1 MGLLDRL
8 RGDGV
13 RAETPR
19 SGRLADDARAM
30 RTTLSALHAE
40 RSASVAPASWEPD
53 LRAIVRDILEGE
65 VASPTD
71 DVRFLISADTDAG
84 DFYATEIEP
93 SWDGLG
99 ENARAA
105 KLDGFFELARMADA
119 SPDALPRE
127 MVATVRTKTI
137 VLAWAFDEVHGYLAQ
152 LELGDGA

>member
-8 RGDGV
+8 RGE
-13 RAETPR
+13 RAEAVAPT
-19 SGRLADDARAM
+19 SGRLAADARAM

-40 RSASVAPASWEPD
+40 RSASVGSDLLD
-53 LRAIVRDILEGE
+53 LRAILRDLLEGE
-65 VASPTD
+65 VTAPTE

-84 DFYATEIEP
+84 EFYAAEIEP

-105 KLDGFFELARMADA
+105 KLDGFIELARMADA

-137 VLAWAFDEVHGYLAQ
+137 VLAWAFDEVHGYLGQ
-152 LELGDGA
+152 LEAADGS